1 MKVYVYKEFCD
12 SEAYGEEIIKV
23 YASKEDAL
31 KKLRN
36 RVEEYCECPFED
48 IPTKF
53 DLDDDDLTLR
63 EDYVSMY
70 VGKGYAFW
78 IVEEKTVTPDSR
90 TVPRLVS
97 EESKWIPT
105 AKRLPKEHI
114 CADGYVEPSDMVFI
128 KTVSGNVT
136 VSRYWGNRQS
146 KITEEAEERGPEYYD
161 WVEAELWEDDVVEWM
176 PFPE

>member
-1 MKVYVYKEFCD
+1 MEVYVYKEFCD
-12 SEAYGEEIIKV
+12 CEAYGEEIIKV
-23 YASKEDAL
+23 YESKEDAL

-78 IVEEKTVTPDSR
+78 IVEEKTVIPDSC
-90 TVPRLVS
+90 PL
-97 EESKWIPT
+97 IP
-105 AKRLPKEHI
+105 LNLI
-114 CADGYVEPSDMVFI
+114 
-128 KTVSGNVT
+128 NVKK
-136 VSRYWGNRQS
+136 G
-146 KITEEAEERGPEYYD
+146 
-161 WVEAELWEDDVVEWM
+161 
-176 PFPE
+176 